1 MDITQEKVDA
11 LNAKLK
17 VKLTSEDYQEK
28 VEKVIVNYRKT
39 ASIPG
44 FRKGKVPM
52 GQVRKMIG
60 KSVLIDEVNKL
71 LQEVIYKH
79 ITENKV
85 EVLGKMYFII

>member
-17 VKLTSEDYQEK
+17 VKLSGEDYHDK

-44 FRKGKVPM
+44 FRK
-52 GQVRKMIG
+52 
-60 KSVLIDEVNKL
+60 
-71 LQEVIYKH
+71 
-79 ITENKV
+79 
-85 EVLGKMYFII
+85 